1 MLECPFCHEHVK
13 AQRRETWFECPA
25 CQNWIRLRVH
35 QNGSRWL
42 EGGYYAN
49 DEIHPLH
56 LARQPGQAPRSPSR
70 PSRPNVAE
78 MDMEAVRAHR
88 QRAAIKLRDLEQ
100 EIQRVITLRSENL
113 RNEQMTSQ
121 FNTELSRLTR
131 EQNDWKQYERQL
143 AGRENRLLEEE
154 REQMRQARSGGIG
167 LAFWLGTILSGAGI
181 YAFSELIGLQLDL
194 QAYLYLALI
203 ALISGF
209 VTFIIT
215 KLD

>member
-1 MLECPFCHEHVK
+1 MLECPFCHEQVK
-13 AQRRETWFECPA
+13 PRGRDSWFECPR
-25 CQNWIRLRVH
+25 CQNWLRLRAN
-35 QNGSRWL
+35 QSGSRWL

-56 LARQPGQAPRSPSR
+56 LTRQPAQAPRSPAR
-70 PSRPNVAE
+70 PSRPNVPE
-78 MDMEAVRAHR
+78 MDLETVQAQR

-121 FNTELSRLTR
+121 FNTELSRLAR
-131 EQNDWKQYERQL
+131 EQNDWKEYARQL
-143 AGRENRLLEEE
+143 AGRHNELLEEE
-154 REQMRQARSGGIG
+154 REQQRQARSGGIG
-167 LAFWLGTILSGAGI
+167 LAFWLGTILSGTGI
-181 YAFSELIGLQLDL
+181 YAFCELVGFQPDL

-215 KLD
+215 KIN